1 MYIDSNIVYIY
12 YTNLLT
18 VVCNNIGE
26 INTFECIKATK
37 PDTSSA
43 AEADEYLRQVLY
55 TFQQEIDHIHGCFF
69 YYHWEQTFMFI
80 MDGNINAYATV
91 FHDKSAHT
99 LDVLPCTW
107 NFLLSRL
114 TFDFNVAT
122 PLQYHVTNNNVWRN
136 TRKSVAFQVQ
146 RRQLKLSTVIDS
158 Y

>member
-1 MYIDSNIVYIY
+1 MACFKCGC
-12 YTNLLT
+12 L
-18 VVCNNIGE
+18 
-26 INTFECIKATK
+26 
-37 PDTSSA
+37 
-43 AEADEYLRQVLY
+43 AEPGVHLHCTGCRSRRKHGQVLS
-55 TFQQEIDHIHGCFF
+55 TFSAGN
-69 YYHWEQTFMFI
+69 WSQTWLFVELSWKQISMFI
-80 MDGNINAYATV
+80 MDNNMDAYTIV
-91 FHDKSAHT
+91 FYDKSAHT

-122 PLQYHVTNNNVWRN
+122 PLQYHVTNNNVRRN